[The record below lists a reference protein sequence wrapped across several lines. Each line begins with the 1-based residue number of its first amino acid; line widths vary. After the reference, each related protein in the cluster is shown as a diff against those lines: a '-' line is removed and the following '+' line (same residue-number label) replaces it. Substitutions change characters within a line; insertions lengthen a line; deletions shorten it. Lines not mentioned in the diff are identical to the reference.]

1 MKPAIAIQDPAAG
14 LDLRRSLPGEL
25 SALGVL
31 FGLTLRQQTRG
42 KRLIVLLVL
51 YALPC
56 VLAILVRA
64 FSRFTPTHELELA
77 LVYNLVPH
85 GLAPL
90 TALLYAGGMIQDE
103 VEEQTLTYL
112 LVRPLPR
119 PGLYV
124 CKFLAT
130 CLLTTF
136 LITLATAALYLAI
149 FWNTPEM
156 RDGSVAERMLRTV
169 GIMALGQVG
178 YCGLFGL
185 LGVLTRRTLVAGVIY
200 IVAIEGVLANWQFV
214 VRKLTVVF
222 YVRVLAVRWL
232 DLPGRDLT
240 NWLEAWGLDL
250 DTAPDVRTCVLTLLG
265 IGLVSTLL
273 AALLFARQEFRMKTP
288 EGN

>member
-1 MKPAIAIQDPAAG
+1 VKPAITVEGPAAG
-14 LDLRRSLPGEL
+14 LDLRRSWLGEL

-42 KRLIVLLVL
+42 KRLFVLIAL

-56 VLAILVRA
+56 GLAILIRCLA
-64 FSRFTPTHELELA
+64 RYNPTSELELA
-77 LVYNLVPH
+77 LIYNLVPH

-119 PGLYV
+119 PALYL
-124 CKFLAT
+124 CKFAAT
-130 CLLTTF
+130 LLLTTV
-136 LITLATAALYLAI
+136 LITASTTALYLAI
-149 FWNTPEM
+149 FWNMPEM
-156 RDGSVAERMLRTV
+156 HDGSAVHRMFQTA

-200 IVAIEGVLANWQFV
+200 MALIEGLLANLRFV
-214 VRKLTVVF
+214 VRNLTVVY
-222 YVRVLAVRWL
+222 YVRVLALRWL
-232 DLPGRDLT
+232 DLTPHDLK
-240 NWLEAWGLDL
+240 NWEDAWGIDL
-250 DTAPDVRTCVLTLLG
+250 DDVLSANGCVLTLLG
-265 IGLVSTLL
+265 IGLVCTLL
-273 AALLFARQEFRMKTP
+273 AAMLFARQEFRMKTP
-288 EGN
+288 EGG